1 MSIYRLI
8 FRLDF
13 EPNFQM
19 FDSTGK
25 IMGKLLSE
33 TIEGNKFLPELLE
46 RSQGH
51 GVAAKYVN
59 ETSTEMRMLT
69 IEPVSIHGSFE
80 LSKGVSLEKLEQNVV
95 FEKIIKLVNEFR
107 REFGIEVL
115 TRCGIR
121 FFYLSKFNSDDEN
134 IISKFNILFNNN
146 LVDTVENKLGSISD
160 VGIIFEGQ
168 NKDLTKY
175 RVHFGPYSK
184 KESDRYFPTISN
196 YLKTVD
202 EFNFIADIDLYE
214 ANFTLHSSVS
224 FMKWCNPLIKK
235 AHDYVSDIK
244 SIII

>member
-1 MSIYRLI
+1 MVITFKSLNSYKSSVFSLSNIQMDEFALMDFFTTL
-8 FRLDF
+8 FRPL
-13 EPNFQM
+13 NNQ
-19 FDSTGK
+19 
-25 IMGKLLSE
+25 E
-33 TIEGNKFLPELLE
+33 TYYS
-46 RSQGH
+46 RSQ
-51 GVAAKYVN
+51 Y
-59 ETSTEMRMLT
+59 
-69 IEPVSIHGSFE
+69 IHSNFDGIA
-80 LSKGVSLEKLEQNVV
+80 SKVVGNPNRDKIFVV

-202 EFNFIADIDLYE
+202 GFNFIADIDLYE

>member
-134 IISKFNILFNNN
+134 IISKFNMGN
-146 LVDTVENKLGSISD
+146 
-160 VGIIFEGQ
+160 
-168 NKDLTKY
+168 
-175 RVHFGPYSK
+175 
-184 KESDRYFPTISN
+184 
-196 YLKTVD
+196 
-202 EFNFIADIDLYE
+202 
-214 ANFTLHSSVS
+214 
-224 FMKWCNPLIKK
+224 
-235 AHDYVSDIK
+235 K
-244 SIII
+244 SIVIMKPNEEE